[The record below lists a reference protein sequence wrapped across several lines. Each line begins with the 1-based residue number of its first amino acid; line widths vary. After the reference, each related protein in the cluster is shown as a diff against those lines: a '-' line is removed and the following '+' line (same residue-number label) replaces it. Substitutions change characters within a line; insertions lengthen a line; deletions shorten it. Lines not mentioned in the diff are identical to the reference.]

1 MNDKFY
7 QELIE
12 HIPDGVY
19 FVDRAKRITFWNKGA
34 EKITGYTKEEV
45 VGFCCADNIL
55 KHIDDCGHEL
65 CLVGCPLS
73 QTLLH
78 KNNLE
83 VDVYLHHKDGHR
95 VPVSVR
101 VSPILNEEGE
111 VVGAVEVFSDNSQKI
126 NQIKELEN
134 LRKEVFI
141 DALTQVGNRKFLEIK
156 LDYRWQ
162 EMGLYNIPFGI
173 LFLDIDRFKKFN
185 DTYGHEIG
193 DRVLLMVTKTI
204 SNLIR
209 GMDVI
214 ARWGGEEFVVI
225 VTNVDGQKL
234 AKVAERIRIFIEKSW
249 LTVNEENI
257 RVTVSIGATLA
268 RKDDTIQ
275 SLIKRADELMYQSK
289 ESGRNRV
296 TLDENFS
303 SLFSPL
309 SQEVEEEKESIPFL

>member
-19 FVDRAKRITFWNKGA
+19 FVDRDKRITFWNKGA

-111 VVGAVEVFSDNSQKI
+111 VVGAVEVFSDNSKKI

-134 LRKEVFI
+134 LRKEVFL
-141 DALTQVGNRKFLEIK
+141 DGLTQVGNRKFLAIK
-156 LDYRWQ
+156 LEYRFQ
-162 EMGLYNIPFGI
+162 EMVLYNIPFGV
-173 LFLDIDRFKKFN
+173 LFLDIDYFKKIN
-185 DTYGHEIG
+185 DTYGHLIG
-193 DRVLLMVTKTI
+193 DRVLFMVAKTL

-225 VTNVDGQKL
+225 VTNVDREKL

-249 LTVNEENI
+249 LTVNEENLN
-257 RVTVSIGATLA
+257 VTVSIGGTLA

-275 SLIKRADELMYQSK
+275 SLIKRADQLMYQSK

-296 TLDENFS
+296 TLDQN
-303 SLFSPL
+303 
-309 SQEVEEEKESIPFL
+309 I